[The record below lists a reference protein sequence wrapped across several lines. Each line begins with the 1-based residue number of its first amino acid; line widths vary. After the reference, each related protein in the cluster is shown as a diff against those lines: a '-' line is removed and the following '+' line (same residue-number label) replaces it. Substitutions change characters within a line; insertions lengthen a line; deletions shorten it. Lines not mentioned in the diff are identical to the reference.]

1 MSWAGWPKD
10 LFVIGMALTLD
21 FSATLVSI
29 LRRTSMQDRP
39 RFTGTLIISILI
51 HIGVSFLVATLLSLT
66 PVDYQNQGQYVIG
79 LHPHIARSVLA
90 AFISA
95 LLMFAM
101 LDSQSIITAPA
112 IVLSTCAA
120 FLAQQY
126 KLDLPRNAP
135 LEQDVDKRGDG
146 ATGQRDE
153 HAKHDQD
160 QDDRG

>member
-1 MSWAGWPKD
+1 
-10 LFVIGMALTLD
+10 
-21 FSATLVSI
+21 
-29 LRRTSMQDRP
+29 MQDRP

-66 PVDYQNQGQYVIG
+66 PVDYQNQGQYLVCYVYLPFALSGCVIG